1 MWRFGAGQESRD
13 MTQEEQKSMSYTYE
27 KLSSNKAKLSFTF
40 SADEFAEAMQKAF
53 LKMRRSISIP
63 GFRKGKAPRKMVEAL
78 YGEGVFYD
86 DAINLL
92 FPDAYEAAVK
102 EYDLK
107 PVDQPEFNLEEI
119 GTGKDLK
126 FNVEVYVRPDVEL
139 GQYKGLEVEAVQ
151 QHLTDEMVD
160 AEIERD
166 REKASRTIDVDDR
179 PVQKGDTVKLDYAGT
194 IDGVAFDGGTA
205 QDQTLEIGSN
215 RFIPGFE
222 DQMIGMQIGEEKDL
236 NVKFPEEYHSA
247 EVAGKDAVFHVK
259 VNGIQTVEKPEL
271 DDDFAADIS
280 DFDTFADYKA
290 DVVKRLTERIERSN
304 ENAAKNALVEKAVE
318 NAKVDIPQAMIDS
331 QGDYM
336 IREMEMQIMYQGM
349 RLDDYLKYMGMTRE
363 ALKAQNEPEAIRRV
377 KNELVIDAIRKA
389 EGIEPTEED
398 IEKQTAEQ
406 AKMYGQ
412 DPEDFKKGLTDEQ
425 KEYLKEDAAI
435 ARVLDL
441 LMADAKITEKKTEE
455 PKKAEEKPE
464 A

>member
-1 MWRFGAGQESRD
+1 MWRFGAGQETRD

-102 EYDLK
+102 EYELK

-166 REKASRTIDVDDR
+166 REKASRTIDVEDR

-205 QDQTLEIGSN
+205 QNQTLEIGSN

-236 NVKFPEEYHSA
+236 NVKFPDEYHSA

-455 PKKAEEKPE
+455 PKEAEEQPE

>member
-139 GQYKGLEVEAVQ
+139 GQYKGLEVEVVQ

-205 QDQTLEIGSN
+205 QNQTLEIGSN

-236 NVKFPEEYHSA
+236 NVKFPDEYHSA

-455 PKKAEEKPE
+455 PKEAEEKPE

>member
-102 EYDLK
+102 EYELK

-166 REKASRTIDVDDR
+166 REKASRTIDVEDR

-205 QDQTLEIGSN
+205 QNQTLEIGSN

-236 NVKFPEEYHSA
+236 NVKFPDEYHSA

-455 PKKAEEKPE
+455 PKEAEEKPE

>member
-1 MWRFGAGQESRD
+1 MWRFGAGQETRD

-102 EYDLK
+102 EYELK

-166 REKASRTIDVDDR
+166 REKASRTIDVEDR

-205 QDQTLEIGSN
+205 QNQTLEIGSN

-236 NVKFPEEYHSA
+236 NVKFPDEYHSA

-280 DFDTFADYKA
+280 DFDTFADYKS

-455 PKKAEEKPE
+455 PKEAEEQPE

>member
-1 MWRFGAGQESRD
+1 MWRFGAGQETRD

-102 EYDLK
+102 EYELK

-205 QDQTLEIGSN
+205 QNQTLEIGSN

-236 NVKFPEEYHSA
+236 NVKFPDEYHSA

-441 LMADAKITEKKTEE
+441 LMVDAKITEKKTEE
-455 PKKAEEKPE
+455 PKEAEEQPE